1 MNKVILMGR
10 LAHEPELAQTVNGT
24 EYVRFSI
31 AVNRRFTDSNGERKA
46 DFISCTAWRKTAEF
60 ICRYFN
66 KGSMIAVVGSIQTD
80 SYEKDGAK
88 VYTTNVSVDEVYF
101 AGEKKTDNAES
112 GQPMLPPS
120 EDEFEYM
127 PIDEDLP
134 FLID

>member
-88 VYTTNVSVDEVYF
+88 GYTTNVSVDEVYF
-101 AGEKKTDNAES
+101 TGEKKTDNAEP

-120 EDEFEYM
+120 EYEFEYV
-127 PIDEDLP
+127 PIDEELP